1 MKYTIDKR
9 ERYLILELQ
18 EKRLDTSVAPTLKSE
33 FVILNNEGFR
43 NMIIDL
49 SEVTFADS
57 SGLGALLIGNRL
69 CKNSLGTFV
78 LYGVQEAVMR
88 LVKISQ
94 LEDIINIAGSEEEA
108 NDFVLMEEVQREINN
123 GTSKEE

>member
-1 MKYTIDKR
+1 
-9 ERYLILELQ
+9 
-18 EKRLDTSVAPTLKSE
+18 
-33 FVILNNEGFR
+33 
-43 NMIIDL
+43 
-49 SEVTFADS
+49 
-57 SGLGALLIGNRL
+57 LIGNRL

-88 LVKISQ
+88 LIKISQ

-123 GTSKEE
+123 GSKED